1 MSEAGGN
8 KEAIRPEIV
17 SGTDA
22 GYAGDVTAAEAWRVI
37 QENRQA
43 LLIDVRTR
51 AEWAF
56 VGLPDLAHLGKQPV
70 LIEWVIQPDMARNPE
85 FEGHAAK
92 AIAEA
97 GEAAPVFF
105 LCRSGARSKAAA
117 IAMTERGFGPC
128 YNIECGFE
136 GDLDEDRHRG
146 RRNGWKVA
154 GLPWVQS

>member
-1 MSEAGGN
+1 MSEAGGD
-8 KEAIRPEIV
+8 KEAIRPEILP
-17 SGTDA
+17 GTDA
-22 GYAGDVTAAEAWRVI
+22 GYAGDVTAAEAWRVLA
-37 QENRQA
+37 ENRKA

-56 VGLPDLAHLGKQPV
+56 VGLTDLAHLGKQPI
-70 LIEWVIQPDMARNPE
+70 LIEWVTQPDMARNPD
-85 FEGHAAK
+85 FESHAAE

-97 GEAAPVFF
+97 GGDTAVFF

-117 IAMTERGFGPC
+117 IAMTERGFSPC
-128 YNIECGFE
+128 YNIENGFE
-136 GDLDEDRHRG
+136 GDLDEGRHRG